1 MKAFLVALVA
11 SSALTSAA
19 FAGDKPVIGP
29 APAWVKPIALPAAPP
44 KPDESPVQVLLS
56 DQQVNFEPGR
66 QTIYSETVLKIQTP
80 QGLSAGNISYPWR
93 PDTDELTVHKLRIR
107 RGDQIIDVLASG
119 QTFTVIRREQNL
131 EMAMLDG
138 VLTANIQPEGLQ
150 VGDILD
156 FAVSVSSSDPVMKGH
171 VEEVGAEWGSA
182 PVGRAHLRAQWP
194 ATMKMR
200 LGQTPSLPELKPVRT
215 GNTMA
220 VEILL
225 DDVKPIIPPK
235 GAPARYRVGRRAEMT
250 DFASWAD
257 LGALMAPLY
266 EKAATLPVEG
276 PLRTELERIRGL
288 SPDPKVRA
296 EAALALVQDRVR
308 YVALAM
314 GAGGLVPADAET
326 TWSRR
331 YGDCKGKTALL
342 IALLHAM
349 DIQAE
354 PVLVNANSGDG
365 MDTRLPM
372 MALFNHVLVRAT
384 IAGKTYWL
392 DGTRTNDTSLDRLRI
407 PAFDW
412 GLPAVPRGAALVRM
426 VPAPFDAPTRQTSIH
441 IDATAGLTVPA
452 PMRVETILRGDEAI
466 GMNATMAN
474 LTGET
479 RTSLLREFWKSEYD
493 FVDVKS
499 ATATFD
505 AKSGEQRLVMEGTAR
520 MDWHKGWYETDGTGL
535 GYKADFT
542 REPGQDQNAPFAVPY
557 PFYMRST
564 ETILLPPGFGKV
576 KAGVTADVDQTVA
589 GIEYR
594 RHAML
599 NGNEFTID
607 TTQRSIAPEFPA
619 KDAAAAQTILRDL
632 ADNTIYL
639 RKPPSYTPS
648 EKDVEV
654 ALAITPATAKGF
666 TDRGLMLLSRKRYD
680 EAIKDF
686 DRAIALDPKG
696 VWPLANRGLAHVWKE
711 EYDLAARDLDMA
723 AAIDAKNPV
732 LLSARGLLAQRK
744 DMPKE
749 AVIAYTAAIE
759 VEPRNSFAIGHRAE
773 ANRAAGNDEAA
784 LQDAAA
790 ALKLMPQWIDLN
802 LLRANIFRGQGKLDE
817 VLQEAVTMETAN
829 PDNAYAHV
837 AAANLFHAL
846 HKDEEAMKAYDRA
859 LAIEPEAYVYLNRS
873 LIRPKSDVAGRRADL
888 EAALKL
894 EPTNSDVLDG
904 KASLQADTGDF
915 VSAIA
920 TLSSALEKT
929 PKDAGRLTR
938 RGIAYFRSGDV
949 KRAEID
955 FADARAKAT
964 EAGTLNLICWSK
976 ATEGVGLESALA
988 DCNAALGKMPDK
1000 AAFLD
1005 SRGLVLLRLGRLDDA
1020 IADYDKAV
1028 VQNPKSSSSL
1038 FGRAVAWARKGNK
1051 EKSDA
1056 DVAAALKINP
1066 DIRKTFEDYGVKP

>member
-29 APAWVKPIALPAAPP
+29 APAWVKPIALPATPP
-44 KPDESPVQVLLS
+44 KADESPVQVLLS
-56 DQQVNFEPGR
+56 DQQVNFEHGR
-66 QTIYSETVLKIQTP
+66 QTVYSETVMKIQTP
-80 QGLSAGNISYPWR
+80 QGLSVGNISYPWR
-93 PDTDELTVHKLRIR
+93 PDTDELTVHKLLIR
-107 RGDQIIDVLASG
+107 RGDQTIDVLASG

-150 VGDILD
+150 VGDVLD
-156 FAVSVSSSDPVMKGH
+156 FAVSISSSDPVMKGH
-171 VEEVGAEWGSA
+171 VEQIGAAWGYA
-182 PVGRAHLRAQWP
+182 PIGRAHLRAQWP
-194 ATMKMR
+194 SSMKMR
-200 LGQTPSLPELKPVRT
+200 LRQTPSLPALKPVRT
-215 GNTMA
+215 GDSLA
-220 VEILL
+220 VEIQL

-235 GAPARYRVGRRAEMT
+235 GAPVRYRVGRMAEMT

-257 LGALMAPLY
+257 LAALMAPLY
-266 EKAATLPVEG
+266 EKAATLPAQG

-342 IALLHAM
+342 IALLRAM

-354 PVLVNANSGDG
+354 PVLVNTSMGDG
-365 MDTRLPM
+365 MDARLPM
-372 MALFNHVLVRAT
+372 VGLFDHVLVRAT

-412 GLPAVPRGAALVRM
+412 GLPVVPTGAALVRM
-426 VPAPFDAPTRQTSIH
+426 MPPPFDVPTRQTSIR

-452 PMRVETILRGDEAI
+452 PMRVETILRGDDAI

-474 LTGET
+474 LTGDT
-479 RTSLLREFWKSEYD
+479 RTSALREFWKSEYD

-542 REPGQDQNAPFAVPY
+542 RDPGQDQNAPLAVAY
-557 PFYMRST
+557 PFYTRST
-564 ETILLPPGFGKV
+564 EVIVLPPGFGRV
-576 KAGVTADVDQTVA
+576 KAGLNADVDQTVA

-594 RHAML
+594 RHATL
-599 NGNEFTID
+599 DGNVFTID
-607 TTQRSIAPEFPA
+607 TTQRSVLPEFPA

-639 RKPPSYTPS
+639 RKPPTYMPTG
-648 EKDVEV
+648 KDVEA
-654 ALAITPATAKGF
+654 ALAATPSTAKGF
-666 TDRGLMLLSRKRYD
+666 FDRGLMLLDRTRFD
-680 EAIKDF
+680 DAIKDF
-686 DRAIALDPKG
+686 DRAIALEPKD
-696 VWPLANRGLAHVWKE
+696 VWPVANRGMAHVWKE
-711 EYDLAARDLDMA
+711 EYDLAAKDLDTA
-723 AAIDAKNPV
+723 AAINAKNPV
-732 LLSARGLLAQRK
+732 LLRARGLLAQRRDK
-744 DMPKE
+744 PKE
-749 AVIAYTAAIE
+749 AIIAYTAAIE
-759 VEPRNSFAIGHRAE
+759 AEPRNSFAIGQRAQ

-790 ALKLMPQWIDLN
+790 ALKLNPAWADLY
-802 LLRANIFRGQGKLDE
+802 LLRANIFRGQGKLE
-817 VLQEAVTMETAN
+817 EAVNEAVTVQNAN
-829 PDNAYAHV
+829 PDNAYAQVV
-837 AAANLFHAL
+837 AASLFHAF
-846 HKDEEAMKAYDRA
+846 HKDAEATKAYERA
-859 LAIEPEAYVYLNRS
+859 IAIEPTPLVYLNRS
-873 LIRPKSDVAGRRADL
+873 YTRPKNDVAGRRADL
-888 EAALKL
+888 DAALKL
-894 EPTNSDVLDG
+894 DPANTDVLD
-904 KASLQADTGDF
+904 ARAALQADVGDF
-915 VSAIA
+915 AGAIA
-920 TLSSALEKT
+920 TLSSAIEKT
-929 PKDAGRLTR
+929 PEAGRLAQ
-938 RGIAYFRSGDV
+938 RGIAYFRSGDL

-955 FADARAKAT
+955 FANARAKAT
-964 EAGTLNLICWSK
+964 EASAFNSMCWRK
-976 ATEGVGLESALA
+976 AIAGVALDSALL
-988 DCNAALGKMPDK
+988 DCNAAVGKAPDV
-1000 AAFLD
+1000 AAYMD
-1005 SRGLVLLRLGRLDDA
+1005 SKGFVLLRLGRFDEA
-1020 IADYDKAV
+1020 IAEYDKAV
-1028 VQNPKSSSSL
+1028 AKNPKLSASM
-1038 FGRAVAWARKGNK
+1038 FGRAVAWSRKGDK

-1056 DVAAALKINP
+1056 DIAAAVKINP